1 MAAGLLSRSLD
12 ACSQLLRGHS
22 QPIHLGASLWPK
34 ANRRSEGHWSSE
46 RGRDRS
52 PLRGYCPRGRACSVP
67 DLRDH
72 LPRRLWRRG
81 FRCAACLTQRPAAR
95 APCSDYPG
103 GESMAKN
110 GVGRPSPGPVD
121 PPPPRAEGHRSPL
134 MRDPLCESATPRI
147 GRLPGRARW
156 QQTPDVCAFPGS
168 GSRRSASTSR
178 FPSWISI
185 NLAIMAAASRR
196 ECSYREAAAIRV
208 WEWVR
213 LAANSRC
220 EYSHQSFVAACREVG
235 ESKEPPTW
243 GNGRLTSPG
252 W

>member
-1 MAAGLLSRSLD
+1 M
-12 ACSQLLRGHS
+12 
-22 QPIHLGASLWPK
+22 GASLWPK
-34 ANRRSEGHWSSE
+34 ANRRSEGHRRSE
-46 RGRDRS
+46 RGRGRS
-52 PLRGYCPRGRACSVP
+52 PLQGYCPRGRACSVP
-67 DLRDH
+67 GHRNY
-72 LPRRLWRRG
+72 LPSRLWRRG
-81 FRCAACLTQRPAAR
+81 FRRAACLTQRPAAQ

-134 MRDPLCESATPRI
+134 MRDPRRESATPRI

-156 QQTPDVCAFPGS
+156 QQTPDVCAFSGS

-185 NLAIMAAASRR
+185 NLATMAAASRR

-213 LAANSRC
+213 LLPRAGKWASPRSLHLGKRQADQSRL
-220 EYSHQSFVAACREVG
+220 VILR
-235 ESKEPPTW
+235 
-243 GNGRLTSPG
+243 
-252 W
+252 